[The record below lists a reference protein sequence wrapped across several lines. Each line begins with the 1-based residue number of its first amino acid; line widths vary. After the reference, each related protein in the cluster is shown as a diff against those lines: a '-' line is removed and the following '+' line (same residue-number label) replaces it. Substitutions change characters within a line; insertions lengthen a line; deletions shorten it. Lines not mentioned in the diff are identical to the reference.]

1 MPKEII
7 GPRGD
12 QRPGP
17 VAPSDPDGRL
27 VEIADG
33 KVAVSDEGPA
43 DRLPVLCV
51 HGIPGSRRDFRYLA
65 PLLAVRFRVLRVE
78 MPGFGDSPAGAEA
91 HLSLWA
97 RVLLALPDAL
107 GLDRYALLSHS
118 FGGGALL
125 LAGGRATERLVGLVL
140 LASMGPRRHRAFAL
154 APERYAAVRRL
165 LELRLTRPLVAS
177 LGRQSYRRMR
187 LPPPATWQELHR
199 HLSLLASVRFSDLA
213 DGARK
218 TRAPALVAHCRDDR
232 LVEIAIARELAA
244 TLPRGRLVELESG
257 GHHLQKSRA
266 RELATAIENF
276 LTEAEPGS

>member
-1 MPKEII
+1 MPKESL

-17 VAPSDPDGRL
+17 VAPSDPDGRF

-33 KVAVSDEGPA
+33 KVVVSDEGPT
-43 DRLPVLCV
+43 D
-51 HGIPGSRRDFRYLA
+51 
-65 PLLAVRFRVLRVE
+65 
-78 MPGFGDSPAGAEA
+78 
-91 HLSLWA
+91 
-97 RVLLALPDAL
+97 
-107 GLDRYALLSHS
+107 
-118 FGGGALL
+118 
-125 LAGGRATERLVGLVL
+125 
-140 LASMGPRRHRAFAL
+140 
-154 APERYAAVRRL
+154 RL
-165 LELRLTRPLVAS
+165 LELRLRRPLVAA
-177 LGRQSYRRMR
+177 LGRQSYRRMG

-232 LVEIAIARELAA
+232 LVEIDIARELAA